1 MKKKDIVLYIIAM
14 LVGLLIG
21 LFFPFDFEGVGLLF
35 GLLFLFIA
43 YYLTIIIHESG
54 HLIFGLLT
62 GYHFVSFRIGS
73 IILIKNNDHISLK
86 KYSIPGT
93 GGQCLLSPPD
103 LIDGQMP
110 YKLYNLGGVIMNAI
124 VFIMSFILFMFTS
137 SLLSSFFFLL
147 SIANLI
153 VLLSNGIPLEIG
165 GIYNDGMN
173 LKMCKQNKEALYS
186 LWLQL
191 KINSELAKGK
201 RLKDL
206 PDQWFYIPK
215 DLSNPLVTQ
224 IAVLY
229 ENKLLDQMKFSD
241 ALNCID
247 QLKESTMSSLL
258 RELLYFDYLYC
269 SIVTGKEYED
279 HWNTKSMKRIRKK
292 LKNFICALRTEY
304 AYAYDHNES
313 VDPYLNRFN
322 KLIQSYPYI
331 GEIES
336 EKELMR
342 LL

>member
-1 MKKKDIVLYIIAM
+1 MKKKDMVLYIIAI
-14 LVGLLIG
+14 LVGLFIG
-21 LFFPFDFEGVGLLF
+21 ILCPFDFERTGLLF

-43 YYLTIIIHESG
+43 YYFTIIIHESG
-54 HLIFGLLT
+54 HLLFGLLT
-62 GYHFVSFRIGS
+62 GYHFTSFRIGS
-73 IILIKNNDHISLK
+73 LILIKNNDHISLK

-103 LIDGQMP
+103 LIDGQIS
-110 YKLYNLGGVIMNAI
+110 YKLYNLGGVIMNTI
-124 VFIMSFILFMFTS
+124 VFITSFILFSFTS

-153 VLLSNGIPLEIG
+153 VLLSNGIPLETG

-206 PDQWFYIPK
+206 PDEWFYMPD
-215 DLSNPLVTQ
+215 DLTNPLVTH

-229 ENKLLDQMKFSD
+229 ENRLLDQMRFSE

-247 QLKESTMSSLL
+247 HLKESTMSPLL

-279 HWNTKSMKRIRKK
+279 HWNTKNMKRIRKK
-292 LKNFICALRTEY
+292 LKNFTSTIRTEY
-304 AYAYDHNES
+304 AYAYDHNEN
-313 VDPYLNRFN
+313 VDVYLNRFN

-336 EKELMR
+336 EKELIK

>member
-14 LVGLLIG
+14 FVAFLIG
-21 LFFPFDFEGVGLLF
+21 LFFPFDFNGLDLLF
-35 GLLFLFIA
+35 EFIFLFIA

-62 GYHFVSFRIGS
+62 GYHFISFRIGS
-73 IILIKNNDHISLK
+73 FIFIKNDQHISLK

-103 LIDGQMP
+103 LIDGKMP
-110 YKLYNLGGVIMNAI
+110 YQLYNLGGVIINTL
-124 VFIMSFILFMFTS
+124 VFILCFILFLFTS
-137 SLLSSFFFLL
+137 SLLSSFFLIL
-147 SIANLI
+147 SMANLI
-153 VLLSNGIPLEIG
+153 VLLTNGIPLEMS

-201 RLKDL
+201 RMKDL
-206 PDQWFYIPK
+206 PEQWFYIPE
-215 DLSNPLVTQ
+215 DLTNPLVTQ

-229 ENKLLDQMKFSD
+229 ENRLLDQMQFSD
-241 ALNCID
+241 VLKCID
-247 QLKESTMSSLL
+247 HLKESTMSSLL

-279 HWNTKSMKRIRKK
+279 KWNTKNMKRIRKK
-292 LKNFICALRTEY
+292 LKNLHYVLSMLMLMIIMRALI
-304 AYAYDHNES
+304 
-313 VDPYLNRFN
+313 
-322 KLIQSYPYI
+322 LI
-331 GEIES
+331 
-336 EKELMR
+336 
-342 LL
+342 